1 MPDSSSDSVSI
12 DVETIYLGGKEHIIH
27 TGSGSVSVIVYGDHE
42 KPALITYPDLAL
54 NHMSCFQ
61 GLFFCPEAASLLL
74 HNFCIYHI
82 SPPGHELGAG
92 SICPEEPV
100 PSVDDLADQVLEV
113 LNYFGLGAVM
123 CMGVMAGAYILT
135 LFAIKFRERVVG
147 LILVSPLC
155 KGPSW
160 TEWFYNKVMS
170 NLLYYYGMCGLLKE
184 CLLHRYFS
192 KEVRG
197 SAEVPESD
205 IVQACRRVSPVIY
218 PVWSMQ
224 LTRNPL
230 SALWPDIS
238 RHSSVS
244 PLFQLLDERQSINV
258 SRFLQAIDRR
268 PDITEGLKTLQCRTL
283 IFVGDS
289 SPFHSEA
296 LHMTAKLD
304 RRYSALVE
312 VYALSYIFTF
322 CNFYAIF
329 NQLAVVY
336 EINCCI
342 YIPALLFIKHLGS
355 FYDTGT
361 SLRINGDRGATARNV
376 DPVRVFPNGVWTIPA
391 KPIHGE
397 PSEPSQPILH
407 RARAS
412 LPRKHGT
419 ETKTDKD
426 PAHAPSTPE
435 HETLIYGSGQNVV

>member
-205 IVQACRRVSPVIY
+205 IVQACRR
-218 PVWSMQ
+218 
-224 LTRNPL
+224 
-230 SALWPDIS
+230 
-238 RHSSVS
+238 
-244 PLFQLLDERQSINV
+244 LLDERQSINV

-312 VYALSYIFTF
+312 VQACGSMVTEEQPHAMLIPLEYFLMGFGLYRPSQFTGSPRSPLSPS
-322 CNFYAIF
+322 
-329 NQLAVVY
+329 
-336 EINCCI
+336 CI
-342 YIPALLFIKHLGS
+342 APELLSPESMGLKL
-355 FYDTGT
+355 
-361 SLRINGDRGATARNV
+361 
-376 DPVRVFPNGVWTIPA
+376 
-391 KPIHGE
+391 KPI
-397 PSEPSQPILH
+397 
-407 RARAS
+407 
-412 LPRKHGT
+412 
-419 ETKTDKD
+419 KTRLT
-426 PAHAPSTPE
+426 PHQLPSTRR
-435 HETLIYGSGQNVV
+435 